1 MPIGGSGLGE
11 ALPELRRA
19 FEERGRDPGLLR
31 VLPFGTVPTDAKLE
45 YFAGLGIDEVIL
57 RVPGGSPADVLA
69 VLDAHAGFVERFGG
83 HGG

>member
-1 MPIGGSGLGE
+1 
-11 ALPELRRA
+11 
-19 FEERGRDPGLLR
+19 
-31 VLPFGTVPTDAKLE
+31 VLPFDTVPTDAKLE